1 MLTVDCMG
9 FLNAAANLFMF
20 LNALFLCRKLSEL
33 SRDIW
38 NGEKTSNS
46 DVCLIAQFSIIML
59 RFSGAYQKI

>member
-1 MLTVDCMG
+1 MG
-9 FLNAAANLFMF
+9 FLNAAANPFMF

-38 NGEKTSNS
+38 NGEKTS
-46 DVCLIAQFSIIML
+46 DVCLIAHFSKLML